1 MQLKFGLKVNQYL
14 ILAMVLIICC
24 QMTSLIGESVSVNE
38 DHLLTFHWICYW
50 SSLVESLVL
59 TIAFIQ
65 ISKAKGL
72 VFKISEYG
80 IITGMMRPISEKVG
94 SVTSDDE
101 NEYEI
106 DMERTR
112 SHINRKL

>member
-1 MQLKFGLKVNQYL
+1 M
-14 ILAMVLIICC
+14 I
-24 QMTSLIGESVSVNE
+24 SLIGESVSDNKDKLFAFNRVC
-38 DHLLTFHWICYW
+38 WY

-59 TIAFIQ
+59 TIAFTQ

-80 IITGMMRPISEKVG
+80 IITGMMRPISEQVG

>member
-1 MQLKFGLKVNQYL
+1 
-14 ILAMVLIICC
+14 
-24 QMTSLIGESVSVNE
+24 MTSLIGESVSVNE

-59 TIAFIQ
+59 TISFIQ

-80 IITGMMRPISEKVG
+80 IITGMMRPISEQVE
-94 SVTSDDE
+94 SVNSDDE

-106 DMERTR
+106 YMERTR